1 MDLSSITLLILSHYR
16 QHCLKATLQFYKDIE
31 INLLVLDNSDKP
43 LDSSFIPDNCNY
55 IFTQIDFAAR
65 SKLASSL
72 IKTKY
77 TIIGADDEIYLP
89 HALSNMKEFLEKN
102 NDYVAVGGNTLA
114 IWRYGNYIAGNW
126 AYKRTFEYHNQEKTS
141 LDRIK
146 KHTGGGSNPLTSFFT
161 CNLTRSKYAKLC
173 LAAYGHAPVLSTDAI
188 SVLIICGGGKSKY
201 LNELYWIRNWNQFP
215 RSHAN
220 WNRSIALNKWWDDP
234 NNLEDKK
241 VFESYLERIYYN
253 LDGGSSFKE
262 SWCMILK
269 ATEAMNTK
277 INRIQ
282 AFFARLNEFRFFVR
296 MKFLIKSI
304 LFPTKLPK
312 NFSSELELMRDSGIY
327 FNNRETFAAVKL
339 VSSLIPYRNW

>member
-1 MDLSSITLLILSHYR
+1 M
-16 QHCLKATLQFYKDIE
+16 
-31 INLLVLDNSDKP
+31 
-43 LDSSFIPDNCNY
+43 
-55 IFTQIDFAAR
+55 
-65 SKLASSL
+65 
-72 IKTKY
+72 
-77 TIIGADDEIYLP
+77 
-89 HALSNMKEFLEKN
+89 
-102 NDYVAVGGNTLA
+102 
-114 IWRYGNYIAGNW
+114 
-126 AYKRTFEYHNQEKTS
+126 
-141 LDRIK
+141 
-146 KHTGGGSNPLTSFFT
+146 
-161 CNLTRSKYAKLC
+161 TRSKYAKLC